1 MLVGSPQDDSW
12 VEARVMMRVLNLV
25 SGVAVLFT
33 TLAFGHLLEHHFS
46 HASPENYRSPV
57 FWLLVVA
64 AAIVGVFSLVGGFTL
79 LKRVR

>member
-1 MLVGSPQDDSW
+1 
-12 VEARVMMRVLNLV
+12 MMRVLNFV

-46 HASPENYRSPV
+46 HASAEDYRSPV
-57 FWLLVVA
+57 FWLMVIV

-79 LKRVR
+79 LKRVK